1 MKILKFFF
9 LILTFVISI
18 STMVLS
24 DDKIAFINLDNVI
37 KKTNLGKSIIIN
49 LETIDKKN
57 IEFLK
62 KNEITLKDEEKK
74 IKKKINI
81 ISKEELDKELNL
93 LKKKL
98 NDLNFKKNEMVKNYQ
113 KEKNTQLND
122 FFKKINPIIQN
133 YMDDQSINMLLDKKN
148 IYIGKSS
155 SDITEDIIKLIN
167 KTFE

>member
-1 MKILKFFF
+1 
-9 LILTFVISI
+9 
-18 STMVLS
+18 MVLS

-98 NDLNFKKNEMVKNYQ
+98 NDLNFKKMKW
-113 KEKNTQLND
+113 
-122 FFKKINPIIQN
+122 
-133 YMDDQSINMLLDKKN
+133 
-148 IYIGKSS
+148 
-155 SDITEDIIKLIN
+155 
-167 KTFE
+167 

>member
-62 KNEITLKDEEKK
+62 SNQINLKDEEKK

-133 YMDDQSINMLLDKKN
+133 YMDNQSINVLLDKKN
-148 IYIGKSS
+148 IYIGKST
-155 SDITEDIIKLIN
+155 SDITENIIKLIN
-167 KTFE
+167 EKFE

>member
-1 MKILKFFF
+1 MAIFKNFFF
-9 LILTFVISI
+9 IIIFIILIPIT
-18 STMVLS
+18 VLS
-24 DDKIAFINLDNVI
+24 DDKIAFINLDNVL
-37 KKTNLGKSIIIN
+37 KQSNLGKDIIIY

-62 KNEITLKDEEKK
+62 KNEIILKDDEKK

-113 KEKNTQLND
+113 KEKNLQLNN
-122 FFKKINPIIQN
+122 FFEKINPIIQK
-133 YMDDQSINMLLDKKN
+133 YMDDQTINVLLDKKN
-148 IYIGKSS
+148 IYIGKST
-155 SDITEDIIKLIN
+155 SDITENIIKLIN
-167 KTFE
+167 EKFE

>member
-1 MKILKFFF
+1 
-9 LILTFVISI
+9 
-18 STMVLS
+18 MVLS

-167 KTFE
+167 EKFE

>member
-1 MKILKFFF
+1 
-9 LILTFVISI
+9 
-18 STMVLS
+18 MVLS
-24 DDKIAFINLDNVI
+24 DDKIAFINLDNLI

-167 KTFE
+167 EKFE

>member
-167 KTFE
+167 EKFE